1 MKYVCTSN
9 NFLPFSYGEIVN
21 IEHNNKGKGFIINN
35 SIRASLYEV
44 EDFFCP
50 IEYAL
55 AKEILSSL

>member
-1 MKYVCTSN
+1 MKYVCTSKK
-9 NFLPFSYGEIVN
+9 LSSIKYGDIVN
-21 IEHNNKGKGFIINN
+21 IEHCSKGSGFIINGKYKV
-35 SIRASLYEV
+35 SLYDV